1 MTSSPLSEEI
11 TAKIDE
17 LCERL
22 SGLAEN
28 NPVRSF
34 EKNVKAALACAT
46 QKLDLVSREE
56 FEVQRDLLLKTLDRV
71 AELEARAAALEAD
84 GQASS

>member
-1 MTSSPLSEEI
+1 MVSPPLPEEI
-11 TAKIDE
+11 AARIDE

-22 SGLAEN
+22 SGFAAN

-46 QKLDLVSREE
+46 SKLDLVSREE
-56 FEVQRDLLLKTLDRV
+56 FEVQRDLLLKTLDRL
-71 AELEARAAALEAD
+71 AELETRVAALEAG